1 MVAHED
7 TTGPADDGATDD
19 GAAVHPPLR
28 LAIVGYGGAG
38 REIHARLAAE
48 AGHTVT
54 AVLTRDSGR
63 RNQAAGDWPA
73 ARLVGDLGELIELRA
88 RYDVVVLASP
98 TALHAEQAAELARA
112 GVPFVLDK
120 PIGVDAHEARAVVAE
135 AAATGT
141 PFTVFQNR
149 RWDPE
154 QRTLAALLERGELGD
169 VHTFERHWERWR
181 PVPRKRW
188 KENDT
193 AGGGLLLDLGPHLVD
208 SATQLF
214 GRVTSVWAQTRALTT
229 PTEDDVFL
237 VLAHEPGGG
246 RAASPHAVVSRLWA
260 GSVVGAPGPRT
271 RVLGTG
277 GAYLVT
283 TFEQDASPLERFD
296 DDAPAGSHGWLT
308 RGRDREPVPTGP
320 GTHADFYR
328 ALAPWLAGDAPA
340 PVDPAD
346 AVRTAE
352 VLDAART
359 SAREGRQISL

>member
-1 MVAHED
+1 MVDHGD
-7 TTGPADDGATDD
+7 TTGAATGGAADDGTTY
-19 GAAVHPPLR
+19 PPLR

-63 RNQAAGDWPA
+63 RTQAAGDWPG
-73 ARLVGDLGELIELRA
+73 ARLLGDLAELIELRA
-88 RYDVVVLASP
+88 RYDAVVLASP
-98 TALHAEQAAELARA
+98 TALHAEQAAMLARA

-141 PFTVFQNR
+141 PFTVFHNR

-154 QRTLAALLERGELGD
+154 QRTLAALLARGGLGD

-214 GRVTSVWAQTRALTT
+214 GPVTSVWAQTRALTT

-237 VLAHEPGGG
+237 VLSHMPGGG
-246 RAASPHAVVSRLWA
+246 LAASPHAVVSRLWA

-283 TFEQDASPLERFD
+283 TFEQDASPLELFD
-296 DDAPAGSHGWLT
+296 DDAPAGAHGWLT
-308 RGRDREPVPTGP
+308 RGRDREPVPTAEGS
-320 GTHADFYR
+320 HADFYR
-328 ALAPWLAGDAPA
+328 ALGPWLAGDAPA

-359 SAREGRQISL
+359 SAREGRQIAL